1 MTSPKPVRVRAGGG
15 GADYEVHVLSGLL
28 QSLPSLVE
36 PLVPEGG
43 SITIISDSNVAP
55 LYGAPLRDRL
65 MEAEIRCE
73 MLVFPAGEASKNRD
87 EWARLTD
94 LMLQHRMGRD
104 TLVAAVG
111 GGVTGDLAGFVAA
124 TFLRGVPVVQV
135 PTSLVAMIDSSVGGK
150 TGVDV
155 PAGKNLVGA
164 FHPPRLVAADPAAIS
179 TLPRKERAQGLA
191 EAVKHGAILDAGYL
205 LWLDGAGPALL
216 DGEGPVTERAV
227 LRSVELKADVVSRDE
242 REGNVRQILNFG
254 HTIGHALEAASGFDL
269 SHGSAVSIGMV
280 LEARLGESLG
290 VTETGTAEDLA
301 SVLSRMELPV
311 SIPPGLGTGEAAE
324 RVMSFLF
331 ADKKVRAGRARF
343 VLLDRLGRVDPV
355 EGVSR
360 AVPEEAV
367 QFQENVC
374 HPDAPFRFPG
384 LGWEIVVV
392 THLLLVVAQGH
403 PEQGSH
409 VVPNSHFSVRVKTH
423 VHTILDRPD
432 GLLAGY
438 PWGATP
444 QVHVGEQGAEI
455 EHEVRVVDTA
465 TNGRGAQRT
474 DVDTH
479 VERMVSGYRSLGKD
493 GCHAGRTQAL
503 HQCHDLPGALEAIG
517 LDPNDHR
524 WPLGRVE
531 ALRRL
536 ASRLGD
542 FPPIGTGESQTAAT
556 FADFLWHVDLAL
568 DHIPVDLEVAGA
580 LLAPDGPYDFVDV
593 GCSATGIVYYLRS
606 AGEFPVDTELRLD
619 FLRLVVDQGPEFPF
633 FLARASTDHEDW
645 HALRERA
652 RNGVHHIVPSGTV
665 GDAYYTDGPGGAGV
679 TIRCK
684 PYPRLVRKGH
694 DPKSS
699 RVAELEE
706 QVDDHVAGNAEEVG
720 DPYGAQVGDQ
730 VVTKL
735 HPGGHLRLGRPLTI
749 STHRASRTDPGW
761 RTVRSHVR
769 GPALP
774 PSQRPAP
781 RPHLRRRPPLAV
793 ASTPRTRALGE
804 SHAKNSSAS
813 AVATSTARTLLSR
826 NIWRSTGSPALWVQS
841 WL

>member
-367 QFQENVC
+367 RAV
-374 HPDAPFRFPG
+374 
-384 LGWEIVVV
+384 
-392 THLLLVVAQGH
+392 
-403 PEQGSH
+403 
-409 VVPNSHFSVRVKTH
+409 
-423 VHTILDRPD
+423 
-432 GLLAGY
+432 
-438 PWGATP
+438 
-444 QVHVGEQGAEI
+444 
-455 EHEVRVVDTA
+455 
-465 TNGRGAQRT
+465 
-474 DVDTH
+474 
-479 VERMVSGYRSLGKD
+479 
-493 GCHAGRTQAL
+493 
-503 HQCHDLPGALEAIG
+503 
-517 LDPNDHR
+517 
-524 WPLGRVE
+524 
-531 ALRRL
+531 
-536 ASRLGD
+536 
-542 FPPIGTGESQTAAT
+542 
-556 FADFLWHVDLAL
+556 
-568 DHIPVDLEVAGA
+568 
-580 LLAPDGPYDFVDV
+580 
-593 GCSATGIVYYLRS
+593 
-606 AGEFPVDTELRLD
+606 
-619 FLRLVVDQGPEFPF
+619 
-633 FLARASTDHEDW
+633 LAR
-645 HALRERA
+645 
-652 RNGVHHIVPSGTV
+652 
-665 GDAYYTDGPGGAGV
+665 GG
-679 TIRCK
+679 
-684 PYPRLVRKGH
+684 
-694 DPKSS
+694 
-699 RVAELEE
+699 
-706 QVDDHVAGNAEEVG
+706 
-720 DPYGAQVGDQ
+720 
-730 VVTKL
+730 
-735 HPGGHLRLGRPLTI
+735 
-749 STHRASRTDPGW
+749 
-761 RTVRSHVR
+761 
-769 GPALP
+769 
-774 PSQRPAP
+774 
-781 RPHLRRRPPLAV
+781 
-793 ASTPRTRALGE
+793 
-804 SHAKNSSAS
+804 
-813 AVATSTARTLLSR
+813 
-826 NIWRSTGSPALWVQS
+826 
-841 WL
+841 